1 MFRPVSRCARCWGL
15 GWRVYPTRGDSAR
28 TGRAPGRHK
37 NDEYA
42 AVTPAR
48 PAFQRHE
55 AHAEGSDT
63 TPMQERQKSTVCRR
77 EQRVRR
83 RRAPTLRKPFFC
95 RNKPRAGL
103 FRHSHSGQRVVIP
116 PPHIEAP
123 KKCKTGVFITSHSRA
138 PAETQRSGF
147 GGKRTSDRESESCR
161 LRRDEG
167 FVVRSD
173 DGQHRI
179 CLVCGEAAV
188 LPNALGGAKPRTP
201 FSGRCP
207 HPPSCERFCG
217 NAFTRLRRRSFK
229 GGPVPL

>member
-1 MFRPVSRCARCWGL
+1 MSRCVRGSGP
-15 GWRVYPTRGDSAR
+15 GWRVYPPRGYSAH
-28 TGRAPGRHK
+28 TGRILGRHK
-37 NDEYA
+37 NGEYA
-42 AVTPAR
+42 AVTRGR
-48 PAFQRHE
+48 PAFWRHE

-63 TPMQERQKSTVCRR
+63 TPTWKCQKSTVCRR

-103 FRHSHSGQRVVIP
+103 LRHSHSGRRVMIP
-116 PPHIEAP
+116 PPCRNAEKMQNGSFYHRP
-123 KKCKTGVFITSHSRA
+123 NRA

-179 CLVCGEAAV
+179 CLVCGKAAA
-188 LPNALGGAKPRTP
+188 LPNAPGGAKPCTQIP
-201 FSGRCP
+201 GGSPDPLEAPQFSEGTK
-207 HPPSCERFCG
+207 E
-217 NAFTRLRRRSFK
+217 LRQK
-229 GGPVPL
+229 GYST

>member
-1 MFRPVSRCARCWGL
+1 MC
-15 GWRVYPTRGDSAR
+15 PTRGDSAR
-28 TGRAPGRHK
+28 TGRIPQRHK
-37 NDEYA
+37 NGEYA

-48 PAFQRHE
+48 PVFQRHE

-63 TPMQERQKSTVCRR
+63 TPIQERQKSTVCRR

-83 RRAPTLRKPFFC
+83 RRAPALRKPFSC
-95 RNKPRAGL
+95 RNKPHAGL
-103 FRHSHSGQRVVIP
+103 FRHSHSVRRVMIP
-116 PPHIEAP
+116 PPHMEMS
-123 KKCKTGVFITSHSRA
+123 KKCEMEVFITAPNRA

-179 CLVCGEAAV
+179 CLVCGEAAA
-188 LPNALGGAKPRTP
+188 LPNALGGAWPHTP
-201 FSGRCP
+201 FSGRSP
-207 HPPSCERFCG
+207 HPLLATIGEKHEKRYQIQHAHG
-217 NAFTRLRRRSFK
+217 VR
-229 GGPVPL
+229 